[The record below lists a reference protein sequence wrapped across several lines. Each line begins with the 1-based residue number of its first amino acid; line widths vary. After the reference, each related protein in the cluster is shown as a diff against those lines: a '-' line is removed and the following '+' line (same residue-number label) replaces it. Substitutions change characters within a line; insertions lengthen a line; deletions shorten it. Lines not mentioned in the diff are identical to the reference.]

1 MRTRGHRS
9 TIGAGL
15 LAAAAGAALLAAG
28 CAPAG
33 QGTAPGTPPDAAPPA
48 PGTAKAMAPADLLKA
63 NGLAGRVVLVE
74 FGAVEGGLSRHGL
87 ETMVQWQGD
96 DKVRDLAYLR
106 VELSKDRRAAD
117 AYYAANP
124 VAFPVYRDPEGAAA
138 RAFDATVVPTF
149 ILVDKAG
156 RVRYRGPLPD
166 SLKILEWG
174 EALVAEKAGT
184 GADAPLLGLSRPAAR
199 KLLDDTRLPDLAG
212 TVKPLRDYMG
222 KRGLVAVFVD
232 TNCPFSGEAIADMGR
247 VARALQDRQVG
258 AVLVNLAE
266 PKDRVRQFFG
276 ERQVGAP
283 VLYDEGP
290 ATQQAW
296 QVEIAPTVV
305 LFDAQGTLVHRGRAV
320 WSHLA
325 AGVEEMLA
333 LEAGSLDFGVLGTEY
348 G

>member
-33 QGTAPGTPPDAAPPA
+33 QGTAPG
-48 PGTAKAMAPADLLKA
+48 MAPADLLKA
-63 NGLAGRVVLVE
+63 NGLAGRVVLIE
-74 FGAVEGGLSRHGL
+74 FGAVEGSLSRHGL
-87 ETMVQWQGD
+87 ETMVQWQGQ

-106 VELSKDRRAAD
+106 VDVSKNRRAAD

-124 VAFPVYRDPEGAAA
+124 PRFPVHRDPEGAAA

-149 ILVDKAG
+149 VLVDRAG

-166 SLKILEWG
+166 SLKLLEWG
-174 EALVAEKAGT
+174 EALVAEKAGA
-184 GADAPLLGLSRPAAR
+184 GADAPTFGLSRPAAR
-199 KLLDDTRLPDLAG
+199 KLLDETRLPDLEG
-212 TVKPLRDYMG
+212 TVKPLHAYMG
-222 KRGLVAVFVD
+222 KRGLAAVFVD
-232 TNCPFSGEAIADMGR
+232 TTCPFSGEAIADMAR

-258 AVLVNLAE
+258 AVLVNVAE
-266 PKDRVRQFFG
+266 PKDRVRRFFG
-276 ERQVGAP
+276 ERPAGAP

-296 QVEIAPTVV
+296 QVDFVPTVM
-305 LFDAQGTLVHRGRAV
+305 LFDAQGTLVHRDRAV
-320 WSHLA
+320 WSRLA

-333 LEAGSLDFGVLGTEY
+333 LGAGSLEFGVAGTEY